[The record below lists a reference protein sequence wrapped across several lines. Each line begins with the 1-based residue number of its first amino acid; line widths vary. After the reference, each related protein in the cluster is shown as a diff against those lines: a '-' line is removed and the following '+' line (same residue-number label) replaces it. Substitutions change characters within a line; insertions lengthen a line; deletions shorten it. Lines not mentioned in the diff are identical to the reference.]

1 MEKVVIINANMLG
14 LVLRIELKKN
24 KMLHFFKKCKF
35 LHYLTK
41 KAARNIL
48 FFAAFEVKC

>member
-24 KMLHFFKKCKF
+24 KMLHFFKKRKF

-41 KAARNIL
+41 KAAKNRIFL
-48 FFAAFEVKC
+48 AAFEVKC